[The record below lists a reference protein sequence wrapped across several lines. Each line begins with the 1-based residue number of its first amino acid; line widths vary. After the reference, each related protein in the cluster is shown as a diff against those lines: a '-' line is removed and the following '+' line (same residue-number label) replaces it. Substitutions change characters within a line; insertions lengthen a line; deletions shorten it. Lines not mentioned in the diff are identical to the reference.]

1 MSSNNKHSEVTA
13 TAPDYAL
20 KKKLEDVSIRDVFTE
35 DSIQAAESLIEE
47 KKNNFFDD
55 TAKTIKEMEASFEA
69 IKQDSDVKKHAKRLE
84 YDAHSLKAQAET
96 LGFDLLAHAANSLY
110 VFCEKHFKTNQ
121 ANQFVVIQKHLETL
135 DLIIRD
141 EMKGDGG
148 ELGAE
153 LVSSL
158 HKLSAK
164 YAG

>member
-1 MSSNNKHSEVTA
+1 MSSNNKHPEVTA

-20 KKKLEDVSIRDVFTE
+20 KKKLEDVSIRDAFTE

-55 TAKTIKEMEASFEA
+55 TAKTIEEMESAFVA
-69 IKQDSDVKKHAKRLE
+69 VKNNSDANKNAKRIE
-84 YDAHSLKAQAET
+84 YAAHSLKGQAET
-96 LGFDLLAHAANSLY
+96 LGFELLAHASNSLY
-110 VFCEKHFKTNQ
+110 VFCDKHFKASQ
-121 ANQFVVIQKHLETL
+121 EKQFVVIQKHLDTL
-135 DLIIRD
+135 ELIIRD

-148 ELGAE
+148 EVGAE
-153 LVSSL
+153 LIASL